1 MTPDFVFKVRF
12 VADTDQKRTKGLM
25 FAEPLEDD
33 EAVIFI
39 FNTPDKYSFWN
50 QNVSFDLSLAFLDE
64 NSKIVDFVDLN
75 KNDSTMKSPKSSKV
89 RYVVEA
95 IKDAFK
101 DNDIKIGDRIW
112 YKDRELQVFKETK

>member
-1 MTPDFVFKVRF
+1 
-12 VADTDQKRTKGLM
+12 M

-64 NSKIVDFVDLN
+64 DSRIVDFVDLN

-95 IKDAFK
+95 RKDAFK